1 MPRPRRTDKRT
12 EAAVEDHP
20 YERLSPATENY
31 LLCLYK
37 MREDLEFPTITQLT
51 DYLRQLPATES
62 LGTSVPSVA
71 GMIRRMQK
79 QDLVQLDT
87 HKRIQFTKH
96 GLRLGEYMAK
106 RHRLAE
112 WLVVRLIGM
121 DLHRAHM
128 EAHRLEHGM
137 SPEFQERLMERLG
150 CPKRSPFGRPIPR
163 IGQVYKPANRLTL
176 SEVPVNETYIVDRV
190 PEDDIDLL
198 RFLVESLII
207 PDEEIT
213 VLDAA
218 PYLGVLAVAN
228 SNDQVSIGYDVAGK
242 ILVRPPVT
250 NESRGNCAKMLI
262 CNNPTRAVLNKT
274 IISS

>member
-1 MPRPRRTDKRT
+1 MPVATRTTGEVKFPT
-12 EAAVEDHP
+12 PAAVT
-20 YERLSPATENY
+20 ERLSPATENY

-51 DYLRQLPATES
+51 DYLRQIPATES

-71 GMIRRMQK
+71 GMIRRMHK
-79 QDLVQLDT
+79 QDLVHLDAD
-87 HKRIQFTKH
+87 KRIQFTKH
-96 GLRLGEYMAK
+96 GLRIGEDMAR

-112 WLVVRLIGM
+112 WLVVRLVGM
-121 DLHRAHM
+121 DLHRAHA

-137 SPEFQERLMERLG
+137 SLDIQQRLMERLG
-150 CPKRSPFGRPIPR
+150 SPKRSPFGRPIPGM
-163 IGQVYKPANRLTL
+163 GQVYKPANSLTL
-176 SEVPVNETYIVDRV
+176 SEASVDETYIVDRV

-228 SNDQVSIGYDVAGK
+228 SNGQVSMGYDVAGK
-242 ILVRPPVT
+242 ILVRPLEEVT
-250 NESRGNCAKMLI
+250 EPIAY
-262 CNNPTRAVLNKT
+262 
-274 IISS
+274 